1 MTQPSPEPRETNKA
15 HIVTP
20 QTLTLY
26 LYNPDTTNTVQRKIG
41 DGNDSDSVDSMHKF
55 DSILRPKGSSLQNEK
70 LPTTIVSVNS
80 PVDRNNAE
88 IYYEHLQGGL
98 VLIYV

>member
-55 DSILRPKGSSLQNEK
+55 DSILHPKGASLQNNK

-80 PVDRNNAE
+80 PVDRNNTE

-98 VLIYV
+98 V